1 MRNFSK
7 NDQKLSLIKFILKK
21 TAPLYQPLTKL
32 RLQQMVFETN
42 EKINKTKWNI
52 KYNMGGKMTKIKY

>member
-7 NDQKLSLIKFILKK
+7 NDQKLRLIKFILKK
-21 TAPLYQPLTKL
+21 TAPFYQPLTKL